1 MSRLSPRPLARGART
16 IASVCAAATL
26 VLLAAFGS
34 SSAHEGH
41 DHAEEPRAKG
51 PAVASPRVTA
61 TSERYQFVGV
71 VEGEVLVIYLDR
83 ADDNAPVMAATIE
96 VSLDGVTHKAE
107 LQEKSATYEVTAPL
121 LRKPG
126 QHEVL
131 VSIAE
136 GAESDLLVGTLTIPP
151 PTAEAAP
158 VRHGLGEA
166 LVEVVMALAE
176 TRKTIAALAGIVLLG
191 AAAAGA
197 RAGRHKLV
205 IVPAAILGL
214 ILASAIA
221 WAHDG
226 HDHGPDLSAAA
237 GNSPFRRPDGSLFV
251 PKPTQRLLEIRTR
264 IVTVERKTRTV
275 RFHGRIV
282 ANPNK
287 SGVVQSTLTGRYE
300 PPEGGVPPLGTKVK
314 AGDLLGRV
322 APSFASIDSSDM
334 MQTLGTIDQE
344 IALARRKLA
353 RQEQLLASNAVAKA
367 QVEDTRILIEG
378 LEKRRQEL
386 LAARV
391 RPEDLRAPV
400 GGVIATARVTAGQ
413 VVGPS
418 DQLFQIIDPAS
429 LMVEALVF
437 DQVDPDAVHDA
448 SASIAGDTA
457 AAIKLKFRG
466 RSRALQQQ
474 YSLLQFE
481 IVDTKVRLN
490 AGSPVTVIATAGE
503 PVTGILL
510 PRSALAQAPSG
521 QWVVLAHKEP
531 EVFVPRPVRVEPFDS
546 DTVLVVGGIAAGEKI
561 VVQNAPLLNQVR

>member
-1 MSRLSPRPLARGART
+1 VV
-16 IASVCAAATL
+16 SVP
-26 VLLAAFGS
+26 
-34 SSAHEGH
+34 AHEGH
-41 DHAEEPRAKG
+41 DHGQEPNPKG
-51 PAVASPRVTA
+51 SAVASPRVA
-61 TSERYQFVGV
+61 AVSERYQLVGI

-83 ADDNAPVMAATIE
+83 ADDNSPVTTAALE
-96 VSLDGVTHKAE
+96 VSLDGEAHKGE
-107 LQEKSATYEVTAPL
+107 LQQKTATYEVTAPL

-131 VSIAE
+131 VTIAE
-136 GAESDLLVGTLTIPP
+136 GTASDLLVGTLTIPAAGAEVAAAGSGP
-151 PTAEAAP
+151 GAPLAEA
-158 VRHGLGEA
+158 LK
-166 LVEVVMALAE
+166 ALAE
-176 TRKTIAALAGIVLLG
+176 GRKTIAFAGIVLL
-191 AAAAGA
+191 AAAAGGA
-197 RAGRHKLV
+197 VLGRRKLL
-205 IVPAAILGL
+205 IVPAALLGL

-237 GNSPFRRPDGSLFV
+237 GNSPFRRPDGTLFV

-264 IVTVERKTRTV
+264 IVMVERKMRTV

-282 ANPNK
+282 ANPNR
-287 SGVVQSTLTGRYE
+287 SGMVQSTLQGRYE
-300 PPEGGVPPLGTKVK
+300 PPGGGVPPLGTRVK

-322 APSFASIDSSDM
+322 SPSFASIDSSDM

-367 QVEDTRILIEG
+367 AVEDTRIQIEG
-378 LEKRRQEL
+378 LERRRQEL

-400 GGVIATARVTAGQ
+400 GGVIAAARAVAGQ

-437 DQVDPDAVHDA
+437 DQVDPDAVHEATA
-448 SASIAGDTA
+448 SVVGHVEG
-457 AAIKLKFRG
+457 IKLKFLG

-481 IVDTKVRLN
+481 ILETKVRLN
-490 AGSPVTVIATAGE
+490 AGSPATVIATAGE

-521 QWVVLAHKEP
+521 QTVVFSHKDP
-531 EVFVPRPVRVEPFDS
+531 EVFVPRPVRVEPFDN
-546 DTVLVVGGIAAGEKI
+546 DNVLVVAGIAAGEK
-561 VVQNAPLLNQVR
+561 VVVKNAPLLNQVR

>member
-1 MSRLSPRPLARGART
+1 MSGFARRLLARGARG
-16 IASVCAAATL
+16 VATAGAL
-26 VLLAAFGS
+26 VLLLLALPVSAP
-34 SSAHEGH
+34 AHEGH
-41 DHAEEPRAKG
+41 DHGEDPRTKG
-51 PAVASPRVTA
+51 AAVASPRVA
-61 TSERYQFVGV
+61 AVSERYQLVGI

-83 ADDNAPVMAATIE
+83 ADDNSPVTAAMIE
-96 VSLDGVTHKAE
+96 VLLDGETHKAE
-107 LQEKSATYEVTAPL
+107 LQEKTATYEVTAPL
-121 LRKPG
+121 LRTAG

-131 VSIAE
+131 VTIAE
-136 GAESDLLVGTLTIPP
+136 GAANDLLVGTLTIPP
-151 PTAEAAP
+151 ASAETAV
-158 VRHGLGEA
+158 VRLGVAETVAGA
-166 LVEVVMALAE
+166 LKSLAE
-176 TRKTIAALAGIVLLG
+176 GRKAIALAGIVLL
-191 AAAAGA
+191 AAAAGGA
-197 RAGRHKLV
+197 LLGRRKLL

-214 ILASAIA
+214 ILASTLA

-237 GNSPFRRPDGSLFV
+237 GNSPFRRPDGTLFV

-264 IVTVERKTRTV
+264 IVTVERQTRTV

-282 ANPNK
+282 ANPNR
-287 SGVVQSTLTGRYE
+287 SGVVQSTLQGRYE

-322 APSFASIDSSDM
+322 SPSFASIDSSDM

-367 QVEDTRILIEG
+367 AVEDTRIQIEG

-391 RPEDLRAPV
+391 RPEELRASV
-400 GGVIATARVTAGQ
+400 SGVIAAARVIAGQ

-437 DQVDPDAVHDA
+437 DQVDPDAVHEATA
-448 SASIAGDTA
+448 SVAGDA
-457 AAIKLKFRG
+457 AAIKLKFLG

-481 IVDTKVRLN
+481 VVETKVRLN

-521 QWVVLAHKEP
+521 QAVVFSHKEP
-531 EVFVPRPVRVEPFDS
+531 ELFVPRPVRVEPFDS
-546 DTVLVVGGIAAGEKI
+546 DNVLVVAGITAGERI
-561 VVQNAPLLNQVR
+561 VVKNAPLLNQVR

>member
-1 MSRLSPRPLARGART
+1 MSGFIRGFLARGAR
-16 IASVCAAATL
+16 AAVTL
-26 VLLAAFGS
+26 CVAVGLLLLAPVALT
-34 SSAHEGH
+34 SAHEGH
-41 DHAEEPRAKG
+41 DHGGEPRAKG
-51 PAVASPRVTA
+51 AAVASPRVVA
-61 TSERYQFVGV
+61 VSERYQLVAI

-83 ADDNAPVMAATIE
+83 ADDNSPVTAAAIE
-96 VSLDGVTHKAE
+96 VSLNGETHKVE
-107 LQEKSATYEVTAPL
+107 PQQKNATYEVTAPL

-131 VSIAE
+131 VTIAE
-136 GAESDLLVGTLTIPP
+136 GDVNDLLVGTLTIPP
-151 PTAEAAP
+151 AGADAAA

-166 LVEVVMALAE
+166 LAEVAMALGE
-176 TRKTIAALAGIVLLG
+176 GRKTIAALAGIVLLG
-191 AAAAGA
+191 AAAAGGA
-197 RAGRHKLV
+197 LGRRKLLV
-205 IVPAAILGL
+205 VPAVIFGL
-214 ILASAIA
+214 MLVSAIA

-237 GNSPFRRPDGSLFV
+237 GNSPFRRPDGTLFV

-264 IVTVERKTRTV
+264 LVTVEHKTRTV

-282 ANPNK
+282 ANPNR
-287 SGVVQSTLTGRYE
+287 SGVVQSTLQGRYE
-300 PPEGGVPPLGTKVK
+300 PPVGGVPPLGTKVK

-322 APSFASIDSSDM
+322 SPSFASIDSSDM

-367 QVEDTRILIEG
+367 QVEDTRIQIEG
-378 LEKRRQEL
+378 LEKRRLEL

-391 RPEDLRAPV
+391 RPEELRASV
-400 GGVIATARVTAGQ
+400 TGVIAAARVTAGQ
-413 VVGPS
+413 VVGPA

-437 DQVDPDAVHDA
+437 DQVDPDAVHEATA
-448 SASIAGDTA
+448 SVAGDLT
-457 AAIKLKFRG
+457 AIKLKFLG

-474 YSLLQFE
+474 YSLLQLD
-481 IVDTKVRLN
+481 IVESKVRLN
-490 AGSPVTVIATAGE
+490 AGSPVTVIAAAGE

-521 QWVVLAHKEP
+521 QIVVFSHKEP
-531 EVFVPRPVRVEPFDS
+531 EVFVPRFVRVEPFDS
-546 DTVLVVGGIAAGEKI
+546 DTVLVVAGVAAGEKI
-561 VVQNAPLLNQVR
+561 VVTSAPLLNQVR